1 MIKQISP
8 SLMCCDFF
16 NLKSQIDT
24 FKENGIEYLHIDV
37 MDGEF
42 VPNYALGS
50 DIVRQLRS
58 YTDIPLDIHLMVKDT
73 DRKLDYIPFAEGDIV
88 SVHYEATTHLQR
100 VLSQIKKKG
109 AKTFVAL
116 NPATPIS
123 AIEEI
128 VDDLDGVLLM
138 TVNPGY
144 AGQKLIPSTLN
155 KIEKLKNWLK
165 EKGKDIPIQVD
176 GNVSFESAKI
186 MSEKGANIFIA
197 GSSSVFASKDLAT
210 NIKLLREA
218 IKK

>member
-16 NLKSQIDT
+16 DFKSQIET
-24 FKENGIEYLHIDV
+24 FKKNGIEYLHVDI

-42 VPNYALGS
+42 VPNYTLGT
-50 DIVRQLRS
+50 DFIRQVKAH
-58 YTDIPLDIHLMVKDT
+58 TNIPLDIHIMVDST
-73 DRKLDYIPFAEGDIV
+73 DKKIGYFPFGEGDIV
-88 SVHYEATTHLQR
+88 SVHYESTTHLQR
-100 VLSQIKKKG
+100 VLSEIKKKG

-116 NPATPIS
+116 NPATPICVL
-123 AIEEI
+123 EEI
-128 VDDLDGVLLM
+128 LDDLDGVLIM

-144 AGQKLIPSTLN
+144 AGQKLIPSTLL

-165 EKGKDIPIQVD
+165 EKGKNIPIQVD
-176 GNVSFESAKI
+176 GNVSFETAKI
-186 MSEKGANIFIA
+186 MSEKGANIFVA

-218 IKK
+218 IN

>member
-8 SLMCCDFF
+8 SLMCCDYF
-16 NLKSQIDT
+16 NFKEQIDT
-24 FKENGIEYLHIDV
+24 FKESGIEYLHIDV

-50 DIVRQLRS
+50 DIIRQLRA
-58 YTDIPLDIHLMVKDT
+58 YTDIPLDIHLMVKDI
-73 DRKLDYIPFAEGDIV
+73 DRKLDYIPLAEGDIV

-109 AKTFVAL
+109 AKSYVAL
-116 NPATPIS
+116 NPATPICVL
-123 AIEEI
+123 EEI
-128 VDDLDGVLLM
+128 IDDLDGVLIM

-144 AGQKLIPSTLN
+144 AGQKLIPSTLT

-165 EKGKDIPIQVD
+165 EKGKNIPIQVD

-197 GSSSVFASKDLAT
+197 GSSSVFKTSNLKE
-210 NIKLLREA
+210 NIKALRDA
-218 IKK
+218 IN

>member
-16 NLKSQIDT
+16 DFKSQIET
-24 FKENGIEYLHIDV
+24 FEKNDIEYLHVDI

-42 VPNYALGS
+42 VPNYTLGT
-50 DIVRQLRS
+50 DFIRQVKAH
-58 YTDIPLDIHLMVKDT
+58 TNIPLDIHIMVDST
-73 DRKLDYIPFAEGDIV
+73 DKKIGYFPFGEGDIV
-88 SVHYEATTHLQR
+88 SVHYESTTHLQR
-100 VLSQIKKKG
+100 VLSEIKKKG

-116 NPATPIS
+116 NPATPICVL
-123 AIEEI
+123 EEI
-128 VDDLDGVLLM
+128 LDDLDGVLIM

-144 AGQKLIPSTLN
+144 AGQKLIPSTLL

-165 EKGKDIPIQVD
+165 EKGKNIPIQVD
-176 GNVSFESAKI
+176 GNVSFETAKI
-186 MSEKGANIFIA
+186 MSEKGANIFVA

-218 IKK
+218 IN

>member
-50 DIVRQLRS
+50 DIVRQLRA

-138 TVNPGY
+138 MVNPGY
-144 AGQKLIPSTLN
+144 AGQKLIPSTLT

-186 MSEKGANIFIA
+186 MSKKGANIFIA